1 MQGPE
6 DVKDAVME
14 AEPTPSEGT
23 IQTQVNRHPGWAR
36 VRPSL
41 GLEGWGLSG
50 VPGLRSLL
58 PSLLEAQSMLVANR
72 AGTPAAS
79 VLIPVSFITQG
90 SLGCLR

>member
-23 IQTQVNRHPGWAR
+23 IQIQVNRHPGWAR

-50 VPGLRSLL
+50 VPGLR
-58 PSLLEAQSMLVANR
+58 V
-72 AGTPAAS
+72 
-79 VLIPVSFITQG
+79 
-90 SLGCLR
+90 

>member
-6 DVKDAVME
+6 DVKEAVME

-36 VRPSL
+36 VRPSR

-50 VPGLRSLL
+50 VPGLW
-58 PSLLEAQSMLVANR
+58 V
-72 AGTPAAS
+72 
-79 VLIPVSFITQG
+79 
-90 SLGCLR
+90 